1 MEFYQFLLRQYGTN
15 EPILFSEIQY
25 KTYSEP
31 WLYKALN
38 RLCEEGLLS
47 RFEKGVYYIPTKT
60 LLGTSVL
67 DPRKV
72 IEKKYVGT
80 KNDRLGYYSG
90 VTFLNQIGIS
100 TQMPNVIEIYTNK
113 ETGTVRE
120 VKIGSQRVLLRR
132 ARTPITAKNAD
143 VQSFLEMMN
152 SVPAAYFDEER
163 RRIVTDFIAS
173 RGITR
178 ADISKYAPAFPDR
191 AMRTM
196 IESEVIYSVTR

>member
-1 MEFYQFLLRQYGTN
+1 MEFYQYLLDKYGKN
-15 EPILFSEIQY
+15 EPILFSEIEY
-25 KTYSEP
+25 KNYSDP
-31 WLYKALN
+31 WLYKALS
-38 RLCEEGLLS
+38 RLCDEGLLS
-47 RFEKGVYYIPTKT
+47 RFEKGVYYIPVNT

-80 KNDRLGYYSG
+80 DNHRSGYYSG

-100 TQMPNVIEIYTNK
+100 TQMPNVIEVYTNK
-113 ETGTVRE
+113 ETSTVRE

-143 VQSFLEMMN
+143 VQGFLEMMN
-152 SVPAAYFDEER
+152 TVPAAYFDDER
-163 RRIVTDFIAS
+163 RRIVSDYIA
-173 RGITR
+173 RCGITR
-178 ADISKYAPAFPDR
+178 ADISEYAPAFPDR